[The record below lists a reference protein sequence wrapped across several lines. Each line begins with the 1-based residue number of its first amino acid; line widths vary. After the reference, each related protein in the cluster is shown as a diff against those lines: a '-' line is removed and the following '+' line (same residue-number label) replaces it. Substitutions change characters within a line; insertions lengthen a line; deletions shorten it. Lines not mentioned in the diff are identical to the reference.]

1 MVPFFENFS
10 QAQARYLF
18 FPDHNGMTSTDRVLR
33 ETRWW
38 GRDIITVGIN
48 APNLIREVVVHEPGR
63 NGYEIIREAWGTIT
77 YSRRI
82 PGFHRVI
89 HSPVRWPEDLDRLDP
104 PSLDKYESKI
114 AEIAREV
121 GTYRKAGYFVEA
133 FHNGPFVMTWHRLRG
148 MRTFLMDLVRD
159 RSLAKRLVKFA
170 MSHQLELTK
179 AIIDEAEPDAIRLG
193 NDMGTNQSLFFPP
206 RVYNEIFNP
215 WERRLVRAYHR
226 RGAFVFHHCHGNV
239 NLILKEMV
247 ATGIDAMDPL
257 DPCDGM
263 DLTEVKEKYGDRLTL
278 RGGIC
283 KLIGTWDRKEIR
295 EHIQDRI
302 RIGAPGGGFIIQS
315 AGGLPHNM
323 PRKNFHF
330 YKDSLNRFRRYRPR
344 EQGREQGDQG
354 NLSDPP
360 GADLGP
366 RAAPSMLYPDSGS

>member
-1 MVPFFENFS
+1 MRPVDRVVATLHHEEPDVVPFYESFS
-10 QAQARYLF
+10 QAQARDLF
-18 FPDHNGMTSTDRVLR
+18 FPDHDGMTSTDRVLK

-48 APNLIREVVVHEPGR
+48 APNLIGEVVVHEPGR
-63 NGYEIIREAWGTIT
+63 NGYEIIMEAWGTIT

-104 PSLDKYESKI
+104 PSLDDYEPKI
-114 AEIAREV
+114 AEVAEEV
-121 GTYRKAGYFVEA
+121 GAYRKAGYFVEA

-159 RSLAKRLVKFA
+159 RPLAKKLVKFA

-179 AIIDEAEPDAIRLG
+179 AIIDEAGPDAIRLG

-206 RVYNEIFNP
+206 RVYMEIFNP

-226 RGAFVFHHCHGNV
+226 RGVFVFHHCHGNV
-239 NLILKEMV
+239 NLILKEMA
-247 ATGIDAMDPL
+247 ATGIDAIDPL

-263 DLTEVKEKYGDRLTL
+263 DLAEIKEKYGGRLTL

-283 KLIGTWDRKEIR
+283 KLIGKYDQGEIR
-295 EHIQDRI
+295 RHIGDRV
-302 RIGAPGGGFIIQS
+302 RVGAPGGGFIIQS
-315 AGGLPHNM
+315 AGGLPHDM
-323 PRKNFHF
+323 PRENFLF
-330 YKDSLNRFRRYRPR
+330 YKDSLNRMRKYQPR
-344 EQGREQGDQG
+344 EQFPEGRTI
-354 NLSDPP
+354 
-360 GADLGP
+360 
-366 RAAPSMLYPDSGS
+366 